1 MASFVPSRKII
12 DDILDVTGSSDTLGK
27 REGSD
32 ERLGKRTYVTE
43 FGLDGARRLTRE
55 SHDRA
60 DVKLNWLLSRYARHH
75 SLEMAS
81 KGYLYHSDNDT
92 LVNILSPYHFS
103 IGGENVGVGTTV
115 DGLQDAFMASATHR
129 ENILRT
135 AFDHVAIGM
144 ARVDG
149 HLWVTVVFYG

>member
-1 MASFVPSRKII
+1 MDVRDARRGAGVLVALLLAASLMAAFAPRHAAA
-12 DDILDVTGSSDTLGK
+12 G
-27 REGSD
+27 
-32 ERLGKRTYVTE
+32 ER
-43 FGLDGARRLTRE
+43 FARRLQMLGLTNEARE

-81 KGYLYHSDNDT
+81 KGYLYHSDSDT
-92 LVNILSPYHFS
+92 LVELLSPYHFS
-103 IGGENVGVGTTV
+103 IGGENVGVGSTV
-115 DGLQDAFMASATHR
+115 DELQDAFMASPPHR

-135 AFDHVAIGM
+135 AFAHVAIGM

>member
-1 MASFVPSRKII
+1 M
-12 DDILDVTGSSDTLGK
+12 DV
-27 REGSD
+27 R
-32 ERLGKRTYVTE
+32 V
-43 FGLDGARRLTRE
+43 ARRGAGVLVALLLAASLMAASAPARAGAGERFTRRLHMLSLTNQARE

-75 SLEMAS
+75 SLEMAN
-81 KGYLYHSDNDT
+81 KGYLYHSDNET
-92 LVNILSPYHFS
+92 LVNILSPYDFS
-103 IGGENVGVGTTV
+103 VGGENLGVGSTV
-115 DGLQDAFMASATHR
+115 DGLQDAFMASPPHR

-149 HLWVTVVFYG
+149 HLWVTVIFYG

>member
-1 MASFVPSRKII
+1 M
-12 DDILDVTGSSDTLGK
+12 DV
-27 REGSD
+27 RI
-32 ERLGKRTYVTE
+32 
-43 FGLDGARRLTRE
+43 ARRGAGVLVALLLAASLMAASAPARAGAGERFTRRLHMLSLTNQARE

-75 SLEMAS
+75 SLEMAN
-81 KGYLYHSDNDT
+81 KGYLYHSDNET
-92 LVNILSPYHFS
+92 LVNILSPYDFS
-103 IGGENVGVGTTV
+103 VGGENLGVGSTV
-115 DGLQDAFMASATHR
+115 DGLQDAFMASPPHR

-149 HLWVTVVFYG
+149 HLWVTVIFYG

>member
-1 MASFVPSRKII
+1 MDVRVARRGAGVLVALLLAASLMAAFAPRHAAA
-12 DDILDVTGSSDTLGK
+12 G
-27 REGSD
+27 
-32 ERLGKRTYVTE
+32 ER
-43 FGLDGARRLTRE
+43 FARRLQMLGLTNEARE

-92 LVNILSPYHFS
+92 LVKILSPYHFS
-103 IGGENVGVGTTV
+103 IGGENVGLGSTV
-115 DGLQDAFMASATHR
+115 DGLQDAFMASPLHR

>member
-1 MASFVPSRKII
+1 MLA
-12 DDILDVTGSSDTLGK
+12 
-27 REGSD
+27 
-32 ERLGKRTYVTE
+32 
-43 FGLDGARRLTRE
+43 LTNEARE
-55 SHDRA
+55 SNDEA

-81 KGYLYHSDNDT
+81 KGCLYHSDSDT
-92 LVNILSPYHFS
+92 LVKLLSRYHFS
-103 IGGENVGVGTTV
+103 IGGENVGVGSTV
-115 DGLQDAFMASATHR
+115 DGLQEAFMASPPHR

>member
-1 MASFVPSRKII
+1 MA
-12 DDILDVTGSSDTLGK
+12 TLAPDRAAA
-27 REGSD
+27 RE
-32 ERLGKRTYVTE
+32 RFT
-43 FGLDGARRLTRE
+43 RRLQMLSLTNQARE
-55 SHDRA
+55 LHDRA
-60 DVKLNWLLSRYARHH
+60 DVRLNWLLSRYARRH

-81 KGYLYHSDNDT
+81 KGYLYHSEADT
-92 LVNILSPYHFS
+92 LVRVLSRYDFA

-115 DGLQDAFMASATHR
+115 DGLQDAFMASPPHR

-149 HLWVTVVFYG
+149 HLWVTVLFYG